1 MATPLPE
8 ITLPIAQKN
17 ESNKRKSTSQQTF
30 SINEI
35 LAVTSP
41 EGTGGKGALIYIAN
55 RKEPLQTA
63 QTFSYKDWQTEID
76 RIDEETGEGI
86 YIYAFKQITPRLMVN
101 LLVIKSAY
109 LDRDH
114 NRLYIPPKENDLY
127 IPLDKEQFAILT
139 KEVAPVGSDNIK
151 RLLSLSKRLQ
161 PHKFSNETAKK
172 IVSKLE
178 DPNYRSPYQ
187 KMEETSDSILVLL
200 FIVFIIFIFTLIN
213 IALSIAI
220 LCIVA

>member
-1 MATPLPE
+1 M
-8 ITLPIAQKN
+8 
-17 ESNKRKSTSQQTF
+17 
-30 SINEI
+30 
-35 LAVTSP
+35 
-41 EGTGGKGALIYIAN
+41 GGKGALIYIAN

-63 QTFSYKDWQTEID
+63 QTFSYKDWQTEIE

-127 IPLDKEQFAILT
+127 ISLDKEQFAILT
-139 KEVAPVGSDNIK
+139 KEVAHAGSDNIK

-161 PHKFSNETAKK
+161 LHKFSNETAKK
-172 IVSKLE
+172 IASKLE

-200 FIVFIIFIFTLIN
+200 FIVFIVFIFTLIN

>member
-1 MATPLPE
+1 MATPLTE

-30 SINEI
+30 PINEI
-35 LAVTSP
+35 FAVTSP

-76 RIDEETGEGI
+76 RIDEETGQGI

-101 LLVIKSAY
+101 LLAIKSAY

-127 IPLDKEQFAILT
+127 ISLDKEQFAILT
-139 KEVAPVGSDNIK
+139 KEVARVDSNQIK
-151 RLLSLSKRLQ
+151 FLLSLSKRL
-161 PHKFSNETAKK
+161 HKFSNETAKK
-172 IVSKLE
+172 FTSKLE

-200 FIVFIIFIFTLIN
+200 FIVFIVFIFTLIN

>member
-1 MATPLPE
+1 MATPLTE

-30 SINEI
+30 PITEI
-35 LAVTSP
+35 FAVTSP
-41 EGTGGKGALIYIAN
+41 EGTGGKGALIYISN

-63 QTFSYKDWQTEID
+63 QTFSYKDWQTEIE
-76 RIDEETGEGI
+76 RIDEETGQGI

-101 LLVIKSAY
+101 LLAIKSAY

-139 KEVAPVGSDNIK
+139 KELAHAGSDNIK
-151 RLLSLSKRLQ
+151 RFLSLSKRLQ
-161 PHKFSNETAKK
+161 LHKFSNETAKK
-172 IVSKLE
+172 IASKLE

-200 FIVFIIFIFTLIN
+200 FIVFIFTLIN

>member
-1 MATPLPE
+1 MATPLTE

-30 SINEI
+30 PINEI
-35 LAVTSP
+35 FAVTSP

-63 QTFSYKDWQTEID
+63 QTFSYKDWQTEIE
-76 RIDEETGEGI
+76 RIDEETGERI
-86 YIYAFKQITPRLMVN
+86 YIDTFEQITPRLMVN
-101 LLVIKSAY
+101 LLAIKSAY

-127 IPLDKEQFAILT
+127 ISLDKEQFAILT
-139 KEVAPVGSDNIK
+139 KEVAHAGSDNIK
-151 RLLSLSKRLQ
+151 LLLSLSKRL
-161 PHKFSNETAKK
+161 HKFSNETAKK
-172 IVSKLE
+172 ITSKLG

-187 KMEETSDSILVLL
+187 KMEKTL
-200 FIVFIIFIFTLIN
+200 FIVFIFTLIN

>member
-1 MATPLPE
+1 MATPLTE

-17 ESNKRKSTSQQTF
+17 EGNKRKSTSQQTF
-30 SINEI
+30 PINEI
-35 LAVTSP
+35 FAVTSP

-63 QTFSYKDWQTEID
+63 QTFSYKDWQTEIE
-76 RIDEETGEGI
+76 RIDEETGKRI
-86 YIYAFKQITPRLMVN
+86 YIDTFKQITPRLMVN
-101 LLVIKSAY
+101 LLAIKPDH

-139 KEVAPVGSDNIK
+139 KEVAHINSNYI
-151 RLLSLSKRLQ
+151 RYIWSLLRPKLL
-161 PHKFSNETAKK
+161 NETAKK

-187 KMEETSDSILVLL
+187 KMEETHDLIFACL
-200 FIVFIIFIFTLIN
+200 FIIFIFTLIN

>member
-1 MATPLPE
+1 MATPLTE

-86 YIYAFKQITPRLMVN
+86 YIYAFKQITRLMVN

>member
-1 MATPLPE
+1 MATPLTE

-30 SINEI
+30 PINEI
-35 LAVTSP
+35 FAVTSP

-63 QTFSYKDWQTEID
+63 QTFSYKDWQTEIE
-76 RIDEETGEGI
+76 RIDEETGKRI
-86 YIYAFKQITPRLMVN
+86 YIDTFEQITPRLMVN
-101 LLVIKSAY
+101 LLAIKPDH

-139 KEVAPVGSDNIK
+139 KEVAHINSNYIRYIWSMLRPK
-151 RLLSLSKRLQ
+151 LL
-161 PHKFSNETAKK
+161 NETAKK

-200 FIVFIIFIFTLIN
+200 FIVFIVFIFTLIN

>member
-1 MATPLPE
+1 MATPLTE
-8 ITLPIAQKN
+8 IILPIAQKN

-30 SINEI
+30 PINEI
-35 LAVTSP
+35 FAVTSP

-63 QTFSYKDWQTEID
+63 QTFSYKDWQTEIE

-101 LLVIKSAY
+101 LLAIKSAY

-127 IPLDKEQFAILT
+127 ISLDKEQFAILT
-139 KEVAPVGSDNIK
+139 KEVAHAGSDNIK
-151 RLLSLSKRLQ
+151 RFLSLSKRLQ
-161 PHKFSNETAKK
+161 LPKLSNETAKK
-172 IVSKLE
+172 IASKLE

-187 KMEETSDSILVLL
+187 KMEETHDLIFACL
-200 FIVFIIFIFTLIN
+200 FIVFIFTLIN

>member
-1 MATPLPE
+1 MATPLTE

-151 RLLSLSKRLQ
+151 RLLSLSKRL
-161 PHKFSNETAKK
+161 
-172 IVSKLE
+172 
-178 DPNYRSPYQ
+178 
-187 KMEETSDSILVLL
+187 
-200 FIVFIIFIFTLIN
+200 
-213 IALSIAI
+213 
-220 LCIVA
+220 

>member
-1 MATPLPE
+1 MATPLTE

-30 SINEI
+30 PITEI
-35 LAVTSP
+35 FAVTSP

-76 RIDEETGEGI
+76 RIDEETGQGI

-101 LLVIKSAY
+101 LLAIKSAY

-127 IPLDKEQFAILT
+127 ISLDKEQFAILT
-139 KEVAPVGSDNIK
+139 KEVAPVGSDNINL
-151 RLLSLSKRLQ
+151 LLSLSKRLQ

-187 KMEETSDSILVLL
+187 KIIFAL
-200 FIVFIIFIFTLIN
+200 FIIFIFTLIN

>member
-1 MATPLPE
+1 MATPLTE

-30 SINEI
+30 LINEI
-35 LAVTSP
+35 FAVTSP

-76 RIDEETGEGI
+76 RIDEETGKGI

-101 LLVIKSAY
+101 LLAIKSAY

-139 KEVAPVGSDNIK
+139 KEVAHINSNFSRYIW
-151 RLLSLSKRLQ
+151 SKLQ
-161 PHKFSNETAKK
+161 PKSLNETAKK
-172 IVSKLE
+172 IASKLE

-187 KMEETSDSILVLL
+187 KMEETHDLIFACL
-200 FIVFIIFIFTLIN
+200 FIIFIFTLIN

>member
-1 MATPLPE
+1 MATPLTE

-30 SINEI
+30 PINEI
-35 LAVTSP
+35 FAVTSP

-101 LLVIKSAY
+101 LLAIQSAY

-127 IPLDKEQFAILT
+127 ISLDKEQFAILT
-139 KEVAPVGSDNIK
+139 KEVAPVGSDKI
-151 RLLSLSKRLQ
+151 RLLLSLSKRL
-161 PHKFSNETAKK
+161 HKLPNETAKNFA
-172 IVSKLE
+172 SKGS

-187 KMEETSDSILVLL
+187 KIRFAL
-200 FIVFIIFIFTLIN
+200 FIIFIFTLIN

>member
-1 MATPLPE
+1 MATPLTE

-30 SINEI
+30 PINEI
-35 LAVTSP
+35 FAVTSP

-63 QTFSYKDWQTEID
+63 QTFSYKDWQTEIE
-76 RIDEETGEGI
+76 RIDEETGKRI
-86 YIYAFKQITPRLMVN
+86 YIDTFKQITPRLMVN
-101 LLVIKSAY
+101 LLAIKLDH

-139 KEVAPVGSDNIK
+139 KEVAHINSNYI
-151 RLLSLSKRLQ
+151 RYIWSLLRPKLL
-161 PHKFSNETAKK
+161 NETAKK

-200 FIVFIIFIFTLIN
+200 FIVFIVFIFTLIN

>member
-1 MATPLPE
+1 MATPLTE

-30 SINEI
+30 PINEI
-35 LAVTSP
+35 FAVTSP

-63 QTFSYKDWQTEID
+63 QTFSYKDWQTEIE
-76 RIDEETGEGI
+76 RIDEETGKRI
-86 YIYAFKQITPRLMVN
+86 YIDTFKQITPRLMVN
-101 LLVIKSAY
+101 LLAIKPDH

-139 KEVAPVGSDNIK
+139 KEVAHINSNYIRYIWSMLRPK
-151 RLLSLSKRLQ
+151 LL
-161 PHKFSNETAKK
+161 NETAKK

-200 FIVFIIFIFTLIN
+200 FIVFIVFIFTLIN

>member
-1 MATPLPE
+1 MATPLTE

-30 SINEI
+30 PINEI
-35 LAVTSP
+35 FAVTSP

-76 RIDEETGEGI
+76 RIDEETGERI
-86 YIYAFKQITPRLMVN
+86 YIDIFQQITPRLMVN
-101 LLVIKSAY
+101 LLAIKSAY

-127 IPLDKEQFAILT
+127 IPLNKEQFAILT
-139 KEVAPVGSDNIK
+139 KEVAPVGSDNINL
-151 RLLSLSKRLQ
+151 LLSLSKRLQ
-161 PHKFSNETAKK
+161 LHKFSNETAKK
-172 IVSKLE
+172 FASKLE
-178 DPNYRSPYQ
+178 NPNYRSPYQ
-187 KMEETSDSILVLL
+187 KIIFAL
-200 FIVFIIFIFTLIN
+200 FIIFIFTLIN

>member
-1 MATPLPE
+1 MATPLTE

-17 ESNKRKSTSQQTF
+17 ESNKRKSTVEQTF

-35 LAVTSP
+35 YAVTSP

-63 QTFSYKDWQTEID
+63 QTFSYKDWQTEIE
-76 RIDEETGEGI
+76 RIDEETGKRI
-86 YIYAFKQITPRLMVN
+86 YIDTFEQITPRLMVN
-101 LLVIKSAY
+101 LLAIKPDH

-139 KEVAPVGSDNIK
+139 KEVAHINSNFI
-151 RLLSLSKRLQ
+151 RFIWSKLQ
-161 PHKFSNETAKK
+161 PKLSNENAKK
-172 IVSKLE
+172 VTSKFG

-187 KMEETSDSILVLL
+187 KMEKTL
-200 FIVFIIFIFTLIN
+200 FIVFIFTLIN

>member
-1 MATPLPE
+1 MATQLTE

-30 SINEI
+30 PITEI
-35 LAVTSP
+35 FAVTSP

-139 KEVAPVGSDNIK
+139 KEVASVGSDNIK

-161 PHKFSNETAKK
+161 LHKFSNETAKK
-172 IVSKLE
+172 FASKLE

-187 KMEETSDSILVLL
+187 KMEETHDLIFACL
-200 FIVFIIFIFTLIN
+200 FIIFIFTLIN

>member
-1 MATPLPE
+1 MATPLTE

-30 SINEI
+30 PINEI
-35 LAVTSP
+35 FAVTSP

-63 QTFSYKDWQTEID
+63 QTFSYKDWQTEIE
-76 RIDEETGEGI
+76 RIDEETGKRI
-86 YIYAFKQITPRLMVN
+86 YIDTFKQITPRLMVN
-101 LLVIKSAY
+101 LLAIKPDH

-139 KEVAPVGSDNIK
+139 KEVAHINSNFI
-151 RLLSLSKRLQ
+151 RYIWSLLRPKSL
-161 PHKFSNETAKK
+161 NETAKK
-172 IVSKLE
+172 IASKLE

-187 KMEETSDSILVLL
+187 KMEETHDLIFACL
-200 FIVFIIFIFTLIN
+200 FIIFIFTLIN

>member
-1 MATPLPE
+1 MATPLTE

-17 ESNKRKSTSQQTF
+17 EGNKRKSTSQQTF
-30 SINEI
+30 LINEI
-35 LAVTSP
+35 FAVTSP

-76 RIDEETGEGI
+76 RIDEETGKGI

-101 LLVIKSAY
+101 LLAIKSAY

-139 KEVAPVGSDNIK
+139 KEVAHINSNFSRYIW
-151 RLLSLSKRLQ
+151 SKLQ
-161 PHKFSNETAKK
+161 PKSLNETAKK
-172 IVSKLE
+172 IASKLE

-187 KMEETSDSILVLL
+187 KMEETHDLIFACL
-200 FIVFIIFIFTLIN
+200 FIIFIFTLIN

>member
-1 MATPLPE
+1 MATPLTE

-30 SINEI
+30 PINEI
-35 LAVTSP
+35 FAVTSP

-63 QTFSYKDWQTEID
+63 QTFSYKDWQTEIE
-76 RIDEETGEGI
+76 RIDEETGKRI
-86 YIYAFKQITPRLMVN
+86 YIDTFKQITPRLMVN
-101 LLVIKSAY
+101 LLAIKPDH

-139 KEVAPVGSDNIK
+139 KEVAHINSNYI
-151 RLLSLSKRLQ
+151 RYIWSLLRPKLL
-161 PHKFSNETAKK
+161 NETAKK

-200 FIVFIIFIFTLIN
+200 FIVFIVFIFTLIN

>member
-1 MATPLPE
+1 M
-8 ITLPIAQKN
+8 
-17 ESNKRKSTSQQTF
+17 RV
-30 SINEI
+30 INEI
-35 LAVTSP
+35 FAVTSP

-63 QTFSYKDWQTEID
+63 QTFSYKDWQTEIG
-76 RIDEETGEGI
+76 RIDEETGQGI

-101 LLVIKSAY
+101 LLAIKSAY

-127 IPLDKEQFAILT
+127 ISLDKEQFAILT
-139 KEVAPVGSDNIK
+139 KEVAHAGSDNIK
-151 RLLSLSKRLQ
+151 LLLSLSKRL
-161 PHKFSNETAKK
+161 HKFSNETAKK
-172 IVSKLE
+172 FTSKLE

-200 FIVFIIFIFTLIN
+200 FIVFIFTLIN

>member
-1 MATPLPE
+1 MATPLTE

-30 SINEI
+30 PINEI
-35 LAVTSP
+35 FAVTSP

-63 QTFSYKDWQTEID
+63 QTFSYKDWQTEIE
-76 RIDEETGEGI
+76 RIDEETGKRI
-86 YIYAFKQITPRLMVN
+86 YIDTFEQITPRLMVN
-101 LLVIKSAY
+101 LLAIKPDH

-139 KEVAPVGSDNIK
+139 KEVAHINSNFI
-151 RLLSLSKRLQ
+151 RFIWSKLQ
-161 PHKFSNETAKK
+161 PKLSNETAKK
-172 IVSKLE
+172 IASKYA

-200 FIVFIIFIFTLIN
+200 FIVFIFTLIN

>member
-1 MATPLPE
+1 MATPLTE

-30 SINEI
+30 PITEI
-35 LAVTSP
+35 FAVTSP

-63 QTFSYKDWQTEID
+63 QTFSYKDWQTEIE
-76 RIDEETGEGI
+76 RIDEETGKRI
-86 YIYAFKQITPRLMVN
+86 YIDTFKQITPRLMVN
-101 LLVIKSAY
+101 LLAIKPDH

-139 KEVAPVGSDNIK
+139 KEVAHINSNYI
-151 RLLSLSKRLQ
+151 RYIWSLLRPKLL
-161 PHKFSNETAKK
+161 NETAKK

-200 FIVFIIFIFTLIN
+200 FIVFIVFIFTLIN

>member
-1 MATPLPE
+1 MATPLTE

-139 KEVAPVGSDNIK
+139 KEVAPVGSDNMK
-151 RLLSLSKRLQ
+151 LLLSLSKRLQ
-161 PHKFSNETAKK
+161 LHKFSNETAKK
-172 IVSKLE
+172 FASKLE
-178 DPNYRSPYQ
+178 NPNYRSPYQ
-187 KMEETSDSILVLL
+187 KIIFAL
-200 FIVFIIFIFTLIN
+200 FIIFIFTLIN

>member
-1 MATPLPE
+1 MATPLTE

-30 SINEI
+30 PINEI
-35 LAVTSP
+35 FAVTSP
-41 EGTGGKGALIYIAN
+41 EGTGGKGALIYIPN

-63 QTFSYKDWQTEID
+63 QTFSYKDWQTEIE
-76 RIDEETGEGI
+76 RIDEETGERI
-86 YIYAFKQITPRLMVN
+86 YIDTFEQITPRLMVN
-101 LLVIKSAY
+101 LLAIKSAY

-127 IPLDKEQFAILT
+127 ISLDKEQFAILT
-139 KEVAPVGSDNIK
+139 KEVAHAGSDNIK
-151 RLLSLSKRLQ
+151 RFLSLSKRLQ
-161 PHKFSNETAKK
+161 LHKFSNETAKK
-172 IVSKLE
+172 IASKLE

-187 KMEETSDSILVLL
+187 KMEETHDLIFACL
-200 FIVFIIFIFTLIN
+200 FIIFIFTLIN

>member
-1 MATPLPE
+1 MATPLTE

-30 SINEI
+30 PINEI
-35 LAVTSP
+35 FAVTSP

-63 QTFSYKDWQTEID
+63 QTFSYKDWQTEIE
-76 RIDEETGEGI
+76 RIDEETGKRI
-86 YIYAFKQITPRLMVN
+86 YIDTFEQITPRLMVN
-101 LLVIKSAY
+101 LLAIKPDH

-139 KEVAPVGSDNIK
+139 KEVAHINSNFI
-151 RLLSLSKRLQ
+151 RFIWSKLQ
-161 PHKFSNETAKK
+161 PKLSNETAKK
-172 IVSKLE
+172 ITSKLG

-200 FIVFIIFIFTLIN
+200 FIVFIVFIFTLIN

>member
-1 MATPLPE
+1 MATPLTE

-30 SINEI
+30 PITEI
-35 LAVTSP
+35 FAVTSP

-63 QTFSYKDWQTEID
+63 QTFSYKDWQTEIE
-76 RIDEETGEGI
+76 RIDEETGERI
-86 YIYAFKQITPRLMVN
+86 YIDIFQQITPRLMVN
-101 LLVIKSAY
+101 LLASKSAY

-127 IPLDKEQFAILT
+127 ISLDKEQFAILT
-139 KEVAPVGSDNIK
+139 KEVAHAGSDNIN
-151 RLLSLSKRLQ
+151 LFLSLSKRLQ
-161 PHKFSNETAKK
+161 LHKSLNETAKK
-172 IVSKLE
+172 FASKLE
-178 DPNYRSPYQ
+178 NPNYRSPYQ
-187 KMEETSDSILVLL
+187 KIIFAL
-200 FIVFIIFIFTLIN
+200 FIIFIFTLIN

>member
-1 MATPLPE
+1 MATPLTE

-30 SINEI
+30 PINEI
-35 LAVTSP
+35 FAVTSP

-63 QTFSYKDWQTEID
+63 QTFSYKDWQTEIE
-76 RIDEETGEGI
+76 RIDEETGKRI
-86 YIYAFKQITPRLMVN
+86 YIDTFQQITPRLMVN
-101 LLVIKSAY
+101 LLAIKPDH

-114 NRLYIPPKENDLY
+114 NRLYISPKENDLY

-139 KEVAPVGSDNIK
+139 KEVAHINSNFI
-151 RLLSLSKRLQ
+151 RYIWSKLQ
-161 PHKFSNETAKK
+161 PKLSNETAKK
-172 IVSKLE
+172 IASKLE

-200 FIVFIIFIFTLIN
+200 FIVFIVFIFTLIN

>member
-1 MATPLPE
+1 MATPLTE

-30 SINEI
+30 PITEI
-35 LAVTSP
+35 FAVTSP

-63 QTFSYKDWQTEID
+63 QTFSYKDWQTEIE
-76 RIDEETGEGI
+76 RIDEETGKRI
-86 YIYAFKQITPRLMVN
+86 YIDTFKQITPRLMVN
-101 LLVIKSAY
+101 LLAIKPDH

-139 KEVAPVGSDNIK
+139 KEVAHINSNYI
-151 RLLSLSKRLQ
+151 RYIWSLLRPKLL
-161 PHKFSNETAKK
+161 NETAKK

-187 KMEETSDSILVLL
+187 KMEETHDLIFACL
-200 FIVFIIFIFTLIN
+200 FIIFIFTLIN